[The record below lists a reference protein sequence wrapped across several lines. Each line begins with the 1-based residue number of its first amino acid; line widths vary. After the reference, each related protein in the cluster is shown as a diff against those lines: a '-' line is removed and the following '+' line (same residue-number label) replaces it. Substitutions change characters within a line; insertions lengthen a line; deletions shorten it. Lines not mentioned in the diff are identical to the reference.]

1 MTINE
6 IHVFTPN
13 TVNEVRL
20 GYNRIRI
27 DFSPNATLN
36 PADFG
41 MNIGIT
47 SPIGLPQISF
57 RDIGLNFGGPSG
69 FPQGR
74 GDYTAVLSDTLSHT
88 HSKHSFKFGGEL
100 RRFDG
105 NSYNLSPG
113 TMIFNSVSDFINGNI
128 ATFTLQHIE

>member
-1 MTINE
+1 M
-6 IHVFTPN
+6 PK
-13 TVNEVRL
+13 
-20 GYNRIRI
+20 
-27 DFSPNATLN
+27 
-36 PADFG
+36 
-41 MNIGIT
+41 
-47 SPIGLPQISF
+47 ISF

-105 NSYNLSPG
+105 NSYGLTPG